1 MSLWYPFV
9 TCLLIP
15 IFIFFLLKGADY
27 FRRWKS
33 KKSPRKVLWKLLW
46 NAWVSYGF
54 SFLWSLFDIDI
65 CSKTLLSACPW
76 FLWILFWQ
84 IYCMRNALPVGWK
97 ALVTTVLGLYC
108 LREGKKNIGHVW
120 LLYFLGGLRSLGT
133 AGWSQWDHRKVFCL
147 HIAGFLPIPFTEGK
161 SGCWKVS
168 SFLGQWLP
176 AVLVFA
182 QIVSVVASLTPGE
195 PQWHLWVLHS
205 HSEAAGSRASRAV
218 WALSHWEFCHLNS
231 SACFGGG
238 KMGILDR
245 RPALYQ
251 FALLPPLQSWK
262 TASNFVFLQIHLQ
275 EESMAATWLWLM
287 DGFDVVMNK
296 TLKVKLSSDWIFSF
310 NTPFV
315 LLWLVKHKCRL
326 RKFSWQKDFQ
336 FWWSPWSCVGFE
348 LFFLQVFVVLNSI

>member
-1 MSLWYPFV
+1 MTL
-9 TCLLIP
+9 
-15 IFIFFLLKGADY
+15 
-27 FRRWKS
+27 
-33 KKSPRKVLWKLLW
+33 VLSW
-46 NAWVSYGF
+46 
-54 SFLWSLFDIDI
+54 
-65 CSKTLLSACPW
+65 
-76 FLWILFWQ
+76 
-84 IYCMRNALPVGWK
+84 
-97 ALVTTVLGLYC
+97 
-108 LREGKKNIGHVW
+108 
-120 LLYFLGGLRSLGT
+120 
-133 AGWSQWDHRKVFCL
+133 WSQEPGDSRV
-147 HIAGFLPIPFTEGK
+147 ISVRPQEGFLPSHCGVPAHSIHRRKIRMLEGELL
-161 SGCWKVS
+161 
-168 SFLGQWLP
+168 FR
-176 AVLVFA
+176 A
-182 QIVSVVASLTPGE
+182 VASSCFGICPDRFCCLLTHTWWAPVTPLGAS
-195 PQWHLWVLHS
+195 L
-205 HSEAAGSRASRAV
+205 SEAAGSRASRAV

-231 SACFGGG
+231 SACFGVG